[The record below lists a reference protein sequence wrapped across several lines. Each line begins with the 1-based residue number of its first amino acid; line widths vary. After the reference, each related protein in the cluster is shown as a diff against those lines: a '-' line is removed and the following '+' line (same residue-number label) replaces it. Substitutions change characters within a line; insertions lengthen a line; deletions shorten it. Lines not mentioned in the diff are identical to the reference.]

1 MVVGVLIDNEGL
13 LDIRRRIL
21 DVEHTRFEQFDRAG
35 HLLFAAS
42 LCFNG
47 AVNVDVT
54 VLQLR
59 ANYLSREGS
68 HLVLTSPCSSLLP

>member
-1 MVVGVLIDNEGL
+1 MLVDNEGL
-13 LDIRRRIL
+13 LDIRRRNL
-21 DVEHTRFEQFDRAG
+21 DVERTHLPEQFVRAG

-59 ANYLSREGS
+59 TNYLSGEGS